1 MIRHFCLSGGS
12 DFAILTLS
20 YPYNFTEFLRKLWQD
35 WKGGRRH
42 LDEKRED
49 LGPLLVEQFR
59 QQMNNLSAA
68 IQLLTP
74 VVREKAGPQYDP
86 YLAILHQSLYR
97 LIRMVG
103 NLEYLELPEGELPLR
118 EGTLDL
124 AGLCRELGEQVSP
137 LTALAGIRFS
147 YEEEIGSL
155 LTHGDGAQLR
165 RLLLNLIANAVR
177 AAGEGGE
184 SGLRLAR
191 RGGRAILTVWDN
203 GPGFLPE
210 TDERE
215 LLQRPGSL
223 GLGLKV
229 ARRIAAL
236 HGGSIVFEQREERG
250 SRAIVSL
257 PLRPPEPGE
266 LPAVPVTLGTSMEI
280 TPVLADETPI
290 LIDKALAAGV
300 ETNVRVDGSVTAP
313 VEAGQTLGT
322 LTITSGGQTIAER
335 DLVAPEAVGALR
347 WGDVFL
353 QMLRALCMG

>member
-191 RGGRAILTVWDN
+191 RGGRAVLTVWDN

-229 ARRIAAL
+229 ARRIAGL
-236 HGGSIVFEQREERG
+236 HGGSFVFEQREERG
-250 SRAIVSL
+250 CRAIVSL
-257 PLRPPEPGE
+257 PLRPPEPSE
-266 LPAVPVTLGTSMEI
+266 LLKTPRMGFDGSGGFSDTLIE
-280 TPVLADETPI
+280 L
-290 LIDKALAAGV
+290 AGV
-300 ETNVRVDGSVTAP
+300 LPYRAFFPED
-313 VEAGQTLGT
+313 VE
-322 LTITSGGQTIAER
+322 
-335 DLVAPEAVGALR
+335 
-347 WGDVFL
+347 
-353 QMLRALCMG
+353 

>member
-1 MIRHFCLSGGS
+1 MIRHFCLSGGA

-124 AGLCRELGEQVSP
+124 AGLCRELGEQVSSIKP
-137 LTALAGIRFS
+137 WLFDCWLAKIGEEALA
-147 YEEEIGSL
+147 
-155 LTHGDGAQLR
+155 
-165 RLLLNLIANAVR
+165 
-177 AAGEGGE
+177 
-184 SGLRLAR
+184 
-191 RGGRAILTVWDN
+191 
-203 GPGFLPE
+203 P
-210 TDERE
+210 
-215 LLQRPGSL
+215 
-223 GLGLKV
+223 
-229 ARRIAAL
+229 
-236 HGGSIVFEQREERG
+236 
-250 SRAIVSL
+250 
-257 PLRPPEPGE
+257 
-266 LPAVPVTLGTSMEI
+266 PAVAYLMPSAFMRSRI
-280 TPVLADETPI
+280 CCARASD
-290 LIDKALAAGV
+290 AG
-300 ETNVRVDGSVTAP
+300 
-313 VEAGQTLGT
+313 
-322 LTITSGGQTIAER
+322 
-335 DLVAPEAVGALR
+335 
-347 WGDVFL
+347 
-353 QMLRALCMG
+353 